1 MVCTKAQPKVY
12 YVTTLF
18 NQTSPA
24 VGSAWSFADRIVQS
38 TRRGGGGG
46 AVTLIKKNYL
56 DLGCLSRGFLCI
68 VICCVVSVPAACAVQ
83 ESQSDRATNDTD
95 G

>member
-1 MVCTKAQPKVY
+1 MLLRYSTKRLPLWGLHGALLTGLYNRP
-12 YVTTLF
+12 
-18 NQTSPA
+18 
-24 VGSAWSFADRIVQS
+24 G
-38 TRRGGGGG
+38 GEGGGG